1 MSTEFKMATV
11 KKEED
16 KEEEKSQAQLDYEEG
31 QKFLDNNSISL
42 AANMFH
48 NALIGFEHE
57 KNDKGIAQAS
67 DKLGDICLNSKEHEN
82 ALKHYDR
89 AFSICHEQGDA
100 FSLSALD
107 RKKAKLYASWGKYD
121 KAISM
126 YLDIIDECNAMKNPK
141 GTVDALELLAQ
152 VYIDA
157 GKRDMAAD
165 CYRTAAS
172 IHQNF
177 KHKRHAETF
186 LKKAEEALSVN

>member
-1 MSTEFKMATV
+1 MSTQINIAKA
-11 KKEED
+11 KEEE
-16 KEEEKSQAQLDYEEG
+16 KEEKSQAQLDYEEG
-31 QKFLDNNSISL
+31 QKYLENNSISQ

-48 NALIGFEHE
+48 NALLGFELE
-57 KNDKGIAQAS
+57 KNVNGIAQAS
-67 DKLGDICLNSKEHEN
+67 DKLGDICMNSQEHEN
-82 ALKHYDR
+82 ALKHYER
-89 AFSICHEQGDA
+89 AFTICHEQGDA

-107 RKKAKLYASWGKYD
+107 RKKAGLYASWGKFD

-141 GTVDALELLAQ
+141 GTVDTLEKLAQ

-172 IHQNF
+172 IHQNY
-177 KHKRHAETF
+177 KHRRHAEAL
-186 LKKAEEALSVN
+186 LKKAEEVVSVN